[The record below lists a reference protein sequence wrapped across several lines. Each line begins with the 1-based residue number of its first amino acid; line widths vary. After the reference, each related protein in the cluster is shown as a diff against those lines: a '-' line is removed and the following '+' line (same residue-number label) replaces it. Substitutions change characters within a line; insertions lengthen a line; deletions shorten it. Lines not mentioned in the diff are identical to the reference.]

1 MKKAF
6 RYIFIGIILV
16 AIIVGYYYYLNHRK
30 GLSVEDTVVEKTEVE
45 KILDKDFEA
54 DYPATPRE
62 VLKNY
67 NRIIT
72 AYYNEEYDEEQFLGL
87 ATMARQLM
95 DEELLELNPEDAYLA
110 DLRYEI
116 ATYKD
121 IPKTIVSS
129 SVSDSND
136 VVYKV
141 VKGHQCAYADTYYF
155 CKEGT
160 DFSRTYEK
168 FVLRKDK
175 QGNWKILAWKL
186 KEPEE
191 E

>member
-1 MKKAF
+1 MKKAL
-6 RYIFIGIILV
+6 RYILIGIV
-16 AIIVGYYYYLNHRK
+16 FVVVIVGYYYYISHRK
-30 GLSVEDTVVEKTEVE
+30 GVSVEDMVVEKTEVE
-45 KILDKDFEA
+45 KILEKDFET

-72 AYYNEEYDEEQFLGL
+72 AYYNEEYSDEQLIEL
-87 ATMARQLM
+87 ASMARSLM
-95 DEELLELNPEDAYLA
+95 DEELLEANPEDAFLA
-110 DLRYEI
+110 NLRYEI

-121 IPKTIVSS
+121 IQKTIVSS

-141 VKGHQCAYADTYYF
+141 VKGHQCAYAETYYF

-168 FVLRKDK
+168 FVLRKDEN
-175 QGNWKILAWKL
+175 GDWKILAWKL
-186 KEPEE
+186 REPEE
-191 E
+191 D